1 MADAAKFLL
10 SLVNGNAT
18 SINSPPKPLSSSFS
32 STPSARKTTPPP
44 PPPATTAKA
53 RTSTSSI
60 KSTSTKATNLSTNN
74 NINSNSSSS
83 SFNNSNNSNN
93 NNSNSNHEANDHVQ
107 LRNLETW
114 NDEDGI
120 RLDESFYQELVD
132 PSNSN
137 GWSADEMFKYNEK
150 MHKINSNYNEKTLA
164 DNYTTPVP
172 KMNSRMTIKMASQLA
187 KEIEDRVI
195 AEGRVTPESSDDDE
209 LFDNER
215 MKRVQLKQ
223 QKQLDKL
230 KSIQRQTQQH
240 QQNQQ
245 QQLNHQQ
252 QQQRYSN
259 NNLALLMNNLRAS
272 KAAAESS
279 SSQYS
284 NSSNKTPATT
294 SLSSSP
300 TLNDTCIKPVTSSS
314 RNILRTCLT

>member
-10 SLVNGNAT
+10 SLVNGNAS
-18 SINSPPKPLSSSFS
+18 SINIPPRPFLSSSTSSSS
-32 STPSARKTTPPP
+32 STTSPP
-44 PPPATTAKA
+44 TTAKA
-53 RTSTSSI
+53 ISSMI
-60 KSTSTKATNLSTNN
+60 KSTSAMANNHLSATSSSSTTNTNN
-74 NINSNSSSS
+74 N
-83 SFNNSNNSNN
+83 
-93 NNSNSNHEANDHVQ
+93 HELNGHVN
-107 LRNLETW
+107 LRDLEIW
-114 NDEDGI
+114 RDEDGK
-120 RLDESFYQELVD
+120 RLDDSFYQELVD

-137 GWSADEMFKYNEK
+137 GWKPEDMFKFNETNHNIK
-150 MHKINSNYNEKTLA
+150 SNYNEKTLA

-172 KMNSRMTIKMASQLA
+172 KTDSKMTIRMASQLA
-187 KEIEDRVI
+187 KEIEERVI
-195 AEGRVTPESSDDDE
+195 AEARYTPESSDDDE
-209 LFDNER
+209 LFNNER

-230 KSIQRQTQQH
+230 KNIQRQTQN
-240 QQNQQ
+240 QQKNQQ
-245 QQLNHQQ
+245 QQLNQQQQQLNQQ

-259 NNLALLMNNLRAS
+259 SNLAFLMNNLSAS
-272 KAAAESS
+272 GKSS

>member
-1 MADAAKFLL
+1 MTDAAQFLL
-10 SLVNGNAT
+10 SLVNGNAS
-18 SINSPPKPLSSSFS
+18 SINFPPKPITSPSFS
-32 STPSARKTTPPP
+32 SSTMSKAAALTSPPPQQQQQPPSATT
-44 PPPATTAKA
+44 TSKAKS
-53 RTSTSSI
+53 TSSSSI
-60 KSTSTKATNLSTNN
+60 KSIHRATNSNTSSNASYA
-74 NINSNSSSS
+74 NSN
-83 SFNNSNNSNN
+83 
-93 NNSNSNHEANDHVQ
+93 NHEANDHVQ

-114 NDEDGI
+114 HDEDGV

-137 GWSADEMFKYNEK
+137 GWSADEMFKYNER

-172 KMNSRMTIKMASQLA
+172 KINSRMTIKLASQLA

-209 LFDNER
+209 LFNNER

-230 KSIQRQTQQH
+230 KSIQRQTQHH

-245 QQLNHQQ
+245 QQLNYQE

-259 NNLALLMNNLRAS
+259 SNLAFLMNNLRAS
-272 KAAAESS
+272 KAATTNSTAKSS